1 VTSRLS
7 GRFPSEFLSELLDD
21 LEGLE
26 LPLLAWGVTT
36 GSLSRDE
43 VMSTISEHLAAG
55 GAPADATAEEVRD
68 ALLDAAL
75 LVQVP
80 NTTPASYR
88 TRMGET
94 VRLTVRLRQLFAPR
108 NLDNPPPRWWERG
121 RTLVADYRL
130 HTARRRYP
138 KRDVSVDAALASLAQ
153 EPLWTA
159 HDHACARAQLIHP
172 ALAQFQVDATRAI
185 LNAVKANRSTGVI
198 IGAGTGSGKTLGF
211 YLPAFCAMAAHARQG
226 NDGVHTIALYPR
238 IELLRD
244 QLRGAI
250 STATRVN
257 STLENAKARRLR
269 IGVLYGDTPQSVDVL
284 NSGTASH
291 LVRAWPA
298 RDEGL
303 VCPYLTCPA
312 CGSELV
318 WTAQDRGGDPRER
331 LRCVQRSCGA
341 VITDLVLTRDSL
353 RMSPPDLLFTTT
365 EMLNRNSTDAALGP
379 LLGWFGTKR
388 PSLVLLDEAHTYTGM
403 HGAQVA
409 LLLRR
414 WRNALRRPVTFVG
427 LSATLRDAAAFFAQ
441 LTGLLDVAVDYVTP
455 SDKELEEEGREY
467 AIALRSDPVSG
478 GSQLSTSI
486 QAAMLFGR
494 VLDPPYR
501 EMLYGSRGFLFTDD
515 LDVTNRFY
523 DDLRD
528 AEGGPDRR
536 GNRRPGRVLAG
547 LRSPDG
553 PFRNDRYVDGQSWD
567 VVQQIGRDLD
577 KSATVGELRIGRT
590 SSQDVGVDQD
600 ADLVVATA
608 SLEVGYDDERV
619 GLVLQ
624 HKAPHDAA
632 AFLQRRGRAGRRRG
646 TRPWTVVTLS
656 DYGRDRLAYQ
666 AYDSLFS
673 PELKPTRLPVGNRF
687 VLKIQGT
694 QAMLDWLAGA
704 PHGTRIDPR
713 RLLTAPAPTA
723 RPDHPQLVGALA
735 ERLERLIVDTALQD
749 NLISHLQRALDIT
762 TDEAQALLWE
772 QPRALLL
779 SVAPTAL
786 RRLRSSWQPVDT
798 DPGARPRSLLPEFL
812 TRTLYE
818 PLNVP
823 EVHFELPFAN
833 DPESLPIERA
843 LREAVPGRV
852 SRRYGHRRSNDRTWV
867 RLPEPA
873 MNGLLDITTFVDT
886 YTPQGEWNPSGQR
899 PLQVFRPHVINL
911 DLPDE
916 NIDDR
921 SQGIPLWASQIIEP
935 VSGLYE
941 ANVPKP
947 SAWGD
952 RVTAIGFATSAAGNP
967 AEIRRMTYG
976 ADCDT
981 VYARAAHTVSSSVRY
996 TADGQPAALGFRL
1009 TADAVRFR
1017 TLPLDLA
1024 KESVTTYL
1032 RSPQWR
1038 LLAFTAAMAE
1048 DPALDGVANTFQRG
1062 WLTLVYTAAHALAA
1076 TQPGNTATNSE
1087 TLYSALRGG
1096 AWRNDIDEIL
1106 RILYRDAATAGALAP
1121 ERLITTLTD
1130 LSHHASVIT
1139 ALDLHSRLLWSDD
1152 VLTHTGPLAQ
1162 RVYRDTV
1169 AAAVLAAAQRAC
1181 PDAQDRDLIV
1191 DVQTSGLPSSPADI
1205 WLSETSL
1212 GGLGIIEQLV
1222 TYYARDPRRFW
1233 GLVDSALGPSDHEYI
1248 HDSLV
1253 RLLDHLVSE
1262 PAAPAADAMRKL
1274 RQARSASDADN
1285 ALSQLR
1291 SAWTALDGYPR
1302 HPAVAALSVRLL
1314 RPGSSSATDA
1324 TALGLIKAWDE
1335 LQQRLGIEV
1344 DATTLAYLVGTERIS
1359 VPGAGG
1365 ARLTADQVFSLLWPR
1380 GSRARA
1386 QHLQHYQPYEGS
1398 PLLDRLLV
1406 QAAHD
1411 ERLLLI
1417 DVTDSTWPDRY
1428 IAEMRKRGAVLLG
1441 APVASAREFGSAL
1454 QMIPALAI
1462 DHDVLRVFGEVATV
1476 TRQDGQLRATI
1487 ELREVAQ

>member
-1 VTSRLS
+1 VTQRLG
-7 GRFPSEFLSELLDD
+7 GRFLSEILDD

-36 GSLSRDE
+36 GSLSVDE
-43 VMSTISEHLAAG
+43 VMSTIRDHLATAT
-55 GAPADATAEEVRD
+55 APADTTTDEVHD

-75 LVQVP
+75 LFQVP
-80 NTTPASYR
+80 NTTPMRYR

-94 VRLTVRLRQLFAPR
+94 VRLTARLRQLFALRQPAS
-108 NLDNPPPRWWERG
+108 PPSRWWERG

-138 KRDVSVDAALASLAQ
+138 KRDVTIDAALAALAQ
-153 EPLWTA
+153 EPLWTS
-159 HDHACARAQLIHP
+159 HDSVVARAQLSHP
-172 ALAQFQVDATRAI
+172 TLAQFQVDATRTI
-185 LNAVKANRSTGVI
+185 LNATRTGRSAGVI

-211 YLPAFCAMAAHARQG
+211 YLPALCAMATRARQG
-226 NDGVHTIALYPR
+226 GGGVHSVALYPR

-250 STATRVN
+250 STTMRVN
-257 STLENAKARRLR
+257 TAQEQAQARRLR
-269 IGVLYGDTPQSVDVL
+269 LGVLYGDTPQSVDQL
-284 NSGTASH
+284 NSGKAPH
-291 LVRAWPA
+291 LVRAWPE

-312 CGSELV
+312 CGAELV
-318 WTAQDRGGDPRER
+318 WPAQDRSGESRER
-331 LRCVQRSCGA
+331 LRCVQRSCDM
-341 VITDLVLTRDSL
+341 VITDLALTRESL
-353 RMSPPDLLFTTT
+353 HASPPDLLFTTT
-365 EMLNRNSTDAALGP
+365 EMLNRNSTHATLGP
-379 LLGWFGTKR
+379 LLGWLGTNR
-388 PSLVLLDEAHTYTGM
+388 PSLVLLDEAHTYSGM

-427 LSATLRDAAAFFAQ
+427 LSATLRDAAAFFGQ
-441 LTGLLDVAVDYVTP
+441 LTGLPDAAVDYVTP
-455 SDKELEEEGREY
+455 RDEELEEEGREY

-478 GSQLSTSI
+478 VSQLSTSI

-494 VLDPPYR
+494 VLDPLNR
-501 EMLYGSRGFLFTDD
+501 EFLYGSRGFLFTDD

-528 AEGGPDRR
+528 AEGSQDRR
-536 GNRRPGRVLAG
+536 GNRMPGRVLAG

-553 PFRNDRYVDGQSWD
+553 PFRSERYIDGQSWD
-567 VVQQIGRDLD
+567 LVQQIGHDLD
-577 KSATVGELRIGRT
+577 PMANVGELRIGRT
-590 SSQDVGVDQD
+590 SSQDVGVDKD

-673 PELKPTRLPVGNRF
+673 PELTATRLPIGNRF

-694 QAMLDWLAGA
+694 QAMLDWLAGMLRA
-704 PHGTRIDPR
+704 MRIDPR
-713 RLLTAPAPTA
+713 RLLTAPTPAAQPIPA
-723 RPDHPQLVGALA
+723 QYVDALT
-735 ERLERLIVDTALQD
+735 ELLEKVIVDAALQD
-749 NLISHLQRALDIT
+749 DLINHLRRALDIT

-772 QPRALLL
+772 QPRSLLL

-786 RRLRSSWQPVDT
+786 RRLRCSWQPVDT
-798 DPGARPRSLLPEFL
+798 DPGAHPRSMLPDFL

-823 EVHFELPFAN
+823 EVTFELPFAS

-852 SRRYGHRRSNDRTWV
+852 SRRYGHRRSDDRTWID
-867 RLPEPA
+867 LPQA
-873 MNGLLDITTFVDT
+873 NAQGMLDITTFVET
-886 YTPQGEWNPSGQR
+886 HTPQGIWTPPGQ
-899 PLQVFRPHVINL
+899 PPIQVLRPHVIKL
-911 DLPDE
+911 QRPDVTV
-916 NIDDR
+916 DDR
-921 SQGIPLWASQIIEP
+921 SQGIPLWASQVVAP
-935 VSGLYE
+935 ASGLYE

-947 SAWGD
+947 STWGD
-952 RVTAIGFATSAAGNP
+952 RVTAVGFATSAAGNP
-967 AEIRRMTYG
+967 AEIRRMTLG
-976 ADCDT
+976 ADCET
-981 VYARAAHTVSSSVRY
+981 VYTRPTRTIASTVRY
-996 TADGQPAALGFRL
+996 TFDGQPAALGFRL
-1009 TADAVRFR
+1009 TADAARFR
-1017 TLPLDLA
+1017 ILPLDLTREA
-1024 KESVTTYL
+1024 VTTYL

-1038 LLAFTAAMAE
+1038 LLAFTAAVAQ

-1076 TQPGNTATNSE
+1076 TEPGNSASNSE

-1096 AWRNDIDEIL
+1096 AWRDDIEEVL
-1106 RILYRDAATAGALAP
+1106 RILYRDATPAGAPAP
-1121 ERLITTLTD
+1121 ERLVTTLTG
-1130 LSHHASVIT
+1130 LSNDASVI
-1139 ALDLHSRLLWSDD
+1139 ACLDRHGRLLWSED
-1152 VLTHTGPLAQ
+1152 VVTNTGQLAQ
-1162 RVYRDTV
+1162 KVYRETV
-1169 AAAVLAAAQRAC
+1169 AAAILAAAQRAC

-1191 DVQTSGLPSSPADI
+1191 DAQEPSDANGPADI
-1205 WLSETSL
+1205 WLSETAL

-1222 TYYARDPRRFW
+1222 SYYARDPRRFW
-1233 GLVDSALGPSDHEYI
+1233 GLVDSALGPSDHEYV

-1253 RLLDHLVSE
+1253 RLLDHVVSD
-1262 PAAPAADAMRKL
+1262 PTAAAGVAIQAL
-1274 RQARSASDADN
+1274 RQARSAHDADQ
-1285 ALSQLR
+1285 ALQQLR
-1291 SAWTALDGYPR
+1291 SAWTTLDGYPR
-1302 HPAVAALSVRLL
+1302 HPAIAALSVRLL
-1314 RPGSSSATDA
+1314 RPGSTSNTDA
-1324 TALGLIKAWDE
+1324 TALGLVRVWDD

-1344 DATTLAYLVGTERIS
+1344 DATTLAYLVGIGRLA
-1359 VPGAGG
+1359 VPGTDGTP
-1365 ARLTADQVFSLLWPR
+1365 LSADQVFSLLWPR
-1380 GSRARA
+1380 GSRARV
-1386 QHLQHYQPYEGS
+1386 QHLQHYQPYAGP

-1411 ERLLLI
+1411 ERLLAI
-1417 DVTDSTWPDRY
+1417 DVTDPTWLDRY
-1428 IAEMRKRGAVLLG
+1428 TAEMRMRGTVVLV
-1441 APVASAREFGSAL
+1441 APVASAREFGRAL
-1454 QMIPALAI
+1454 QMIPAVAI
-1462 DHDVLRVFGEVATV
+1462 DRDVLRVYGEVATV
-1476 TRQDGQLRATI
+1476 VRQDGSLRAMI
-1487 ELREVAQ
+1487 EIREAAQ

>member
-1 VTSRLS
+1 MTSRLD
-7 GRFPSEFLSELLDD
+7 GRFLSELLDD

-26 LPLLAWGVTT
+26 LPLLAWGITT

-43 VMSTISEHLAAG
+43 VMSTIGEHLTAG
-55 GAPADATAEEVRD
+55 RAPADATAEEIRD

-75 LVQVP
+75 LFQVP
-80 NTTPASYR
+80 NTTPVRYR

-108 NLDNPPPRWWERG
+108 NLDNPPSRWWERG
-121 RTLVADYRL
+121 RPLVADYRL

-138 KRDVSVDAALASLAQ
+138 KRNVSVDAALAALAQ
-153 EPLWTA
+153 EPFWTA
-159 HDHACARAQLIHP
+159 HDNACVHAQLTHP
-172 ALAQFQVDATRAI
+172 TLAQFQVDATRTI
-185 LNAVKANRSTGVI
+185 LNAVRANRSAGVI
-198 IGAGTGSGKTLGF
+198 IGAGTGSGKTIGF
-211 YLPAFCAMAAHARQG
+211 YLPAFCAMAAQARQG

-250 STATRVN
+250 STVNRVN
-257 STLENAKARRLR
+257 STLENAKGRRLR
-269 IGVLYGDTPQSVDVL
+269 IGVLYGDTPQNAGQL
-284 NSGTASH
+284 NSGAAPH

-318 WTAQDRGGDPRER
+318 WTAQDRSGEPRER
-331 LRCVQRSCGA
+331 LRCIQRSCGT
-341 VITDLVLTRDSL
+341 VITDLALTRDSL
-353 RMSPPDLLFTTT
+353 RTSPPDLLFTTT

-379 LLGWFGTKR
+379 LLGWFGSKR

-414 WRNALRRPVTFVG
+414 WRNANRRPVTFVG
-427 LSATLRDAAAFFAQ
+427 LSATLRDAAVFFAQ
-441 LTGLLDVAVDYVTP
+441 LTGLPDVAVDYVTP
-455 SDKELEEEGREY
+455 RDEELEEEGREY

-494 VLDPPYR
+494 VLDPLNR
-501 EMLYGSRGFLFTDD
+501 EFLYGSRGFLFTDD

-528 AEGGPDRR
+528 AEGGQDRR

-547 LRSPDG
+547 LRSPDA
-553 PFRNDRYVDGQSWD
+553 PFRNDRYIDGQSWD
-567 VVQQIGRDLD
+567 LVQQIGHDLD

-666 AYDSLFS
+666 AYDTLFS
-673 PELKPTRLPVGNRF
+673 PELAPTRLPVGNRF

-694 QAMLDWLAGA
+694 QAMLDWLASA
-704 PHGTRIDPR
+704 PQGIRIDPR
-713 RLLTAPAPTA
+713 DLLKAPAPTA
-723 RPDHPQLVGALA
+723 KPAPAHLVDTLA
-735 ERLERLIVDTALQD
+735 ERLEKVIVDTGRQD
-749 NLISHLQRALDIT
+749 DLINYLRRALDISS
-762 TDEAQALLWE
+762 DEAQALLWE

-786 RRLRSSWQPVDT
+786 RRLRSSWRPVDT

-823 EVHFELPFAN
+823 EVHFELPFAS

-867 RLPEPA
+867 KLPEPSG
-873 MNGLLDITTFVDT
+873 NGLLDITAFIDI
-886 YTPQGEWNPSGQR
+886 YTPQGEWNPPGQP
-899 PLQVFRPHVINL
+899 PLRVVRPHVINL
-911 DLPDE
+911 DQPDDT
-916 NIDDR
+916 IDDR
-921 SQGIPLWASQIIEP
+921 SQGVPLWASQIIEP

-947 SAWGD
+947 SVWGD
-952 RVTAIGFATSAAGNP
+952 RITAVGFATSAAGNP

-976 ADCDT
+976 ADCET
-981 VYARAAHTVSSSVRY
+981 VYARPPHTVPSSVRY
-996 TADGQPAALGFRL
+996 TIDGQPAALGFRL

-1017 TLPLDLA
+1017 IQPLDLA
-1024 KESVTTYL
+1024 NASVTTYL

-1038 LLAFTAAMAE
+1038 LLAFTAAIAE
-1048 DPALDGVANTFQRG
+1048 EPALDNVANTFQRG

-1076 TQPGNTATNSE
+1076 TQPGNAAADPE
-1087 TLYSALRGG
+1087 TLYLALRGG
-1096 AWRNDIDEIL
+1096 AWRNNIDEIL
-1106 RILYRDAATAGALAP
+1106 RVLYRDATPAGTPAP
-1121 ERLITTLTD
+1121 ERLVTTLTE
-1130 LSHHASVIT
+1130 LSHHASVIA
-1139 ALDLHSRLLWSDD
+1139 ALDQHGRLLWSDD
-1152 VLTHTGPLAQ
+1152 VLTRTGPLAQ
-1162 RVYRDTV
+1162 KVYRDTV

-1191 DVQTSGLPSSPADI
+1191 DVLEPSLPGGPADI

-1222 TYYARDPRRFW
+1222 TYYAHDPRRFW

-1262 PAAPAADAMRKL
+1262 PAAPAAQAMRKL
-1274 RQARSASDADN
+1274 REARSAHDADN
-1285 ALSQLR
+1285 ALHELR

-1314 RPGSSSATDA
+1314 RPGSTSATDA
-1324 TALGLIKAWDE
+1324 TTLELVKAWDE

-1344 DATTLAYLVGTERIS
+1344 DATTLAYLVGTERVS
-1359 VPGAGG
+1359 VPGASG

-1411 ERLLLI
+1411 ERLSVI
-1417 DVTDSTWPDRY
+1417 DVTDATWPDRY
-1428 IAEMRKRGAVLLG
+1428 TAEMHKRGAVIIA
-1441 APVASAREFGSAL
+1441 APVTSAREFGSAL

-1487 ELREVAQ
+1487 ELREAAQ